1 MKRTLIYLFI
11 LFAGFFIGSNF
22 CIADESIETG
32 SGWDEMLKFD
42 RSWRTNQ
49 KAVSDEEFEK
59 VMQKYEKK
67 KKPKKYEFEAN
78 ESRDSLNDMSIL
90 DDISNHSPLVL
101 FPVDFTSY
109 EGEFVPAG
117 YYKLNYME
125 KNKEHFIVLTQGRK
139 ICAHLKM
146 TPTND
151 DFKSESIQ
159 FAEIRPNDSETM
171 KLIYGNL
178 DLNLY
183 KDLYIKH

>member
-1 MKRTLIYLFI
+1 MKRFLIYSFIIIIAGLFT
-11 LFAGFFIGSNF
+11 GSNF
-22 CIADESIETG
+22 VFADDSGADEWS
-32 SGWDEMLKFD
+32 DMLDFD

-49 KAVSDEEFEK
+49 QSITDEEFEK
-59 VMQKYEKK
+59 VMKKYEKK

-90 DDISNHSPLVL
+90 NDIANHSPILL
-101 FPVDFTSY
+101 FPADFTSY
-109 EGEFVPAG
+109 EGDYIPAG

-125 KNKEHFIVLTQGRK
+125 SDKNHYIVLTQGRK
-139 ICAHLKM
+139 VCAKLIMNQTK
-146 TPTND
+146 D

-159 FAEIRPNDSETM
+159 FAEIRPNDNETM

-183 KDLYIKH
+183 KDLYIKY